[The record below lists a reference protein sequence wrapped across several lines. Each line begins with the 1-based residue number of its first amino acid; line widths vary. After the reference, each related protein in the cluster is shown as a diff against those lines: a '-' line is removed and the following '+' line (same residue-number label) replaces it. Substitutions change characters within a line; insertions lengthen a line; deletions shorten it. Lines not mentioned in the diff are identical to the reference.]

1 MDDKQIDKTAPS
13 GQGTSVAA
21 DGAVK
26 EETPREHDHVQWFRK
41 HYDGAASEVIDFF
54 NDEGISL
61 EGKAVADIGCGD
73 GVIDLGV
80 FHKSNPAKLTG
91 FDIKEVDLDGL
102 QRTVGAIG
110 LEESIPD
117 TDRLAFVKST
127 EDYIPAEDDSF
138 DLAFSWSVFEHVN
151 EPTQMFQEIKRVL
164 KPEGIFFLQIWP
176 LFFSEHGGH
185 LWPSYPETSY
195 THLHKS
201 DPEIEQEVSLK
212 PGTYPTIS
220 AVEEYRSLNRLT
232 VDDLQRALIIGGLR
246 VSKLEI
252 LSDPVHIP
260 RELSHY
266 PLSALGISGVKLLAV
281 PAPF

>member
-1 MDDKQIDKTAPS
+1 MNDKQIDKTTS
-13 GQGTSVAA
+13 FGQGTSAST
-21 DGAVK
+21 DGAAK
-26 EETPREHDHVQWFRK
+26 EETPQEHDHVEWFKK

-54 NDEGISL
+54 GDEGISL
-61 EGKAVADIGCGD
+61 EGKAVADIGCGE

-80 FHKSNPAKLTG
+80 CHKAKPAKLVG
-91 FDIKEVDLDGL
+91 FDIKEVDTDGL
-102 QRTVGAIG
+102 RRTVEAMG
-110 LEESIPD
+110 LEDPIPD
-117 TDRLAFVKST
+117 ADRLAFVKSD
-127 EDYIPAEDDSF
+127 EDRIFAEDDSF
-138 DLAFSWSVFEHVN
+138 DLAFSWSVFEHVS
-151 EPTQMFQEIKRVL
+151 EPIRMFHEVKRIL
-164 KPEGIFFLQIWP
+164 KPEGIFFLQVWP

-201 DPEIEQEVSLK
+201 DPEIEREIKLK

-220 AVEEYRSLNRLT
+220 AAEEYHSLNRLT
-232 VDDLQRALIIGGLR
+232 IDDLQRALITGGLR

-260 RELSHY
+260 RELSHH